1 MVRYLKKMKN
11 IKKII
16 SGNSASDL
24 RGRSSMVEPQP
35 SKLMMWVRSPSPA
48 PREFGCAIAHIAQQV
63 EHFHGKEEVTGSIP
77 VVGSEIFF
85 YSN

>member
-1 MVRYLKKMKN
+1 MKSL
-11 IKKII
+11 KKII
-16 SGNSASDL
+16 SGSSASNL

-48 PREFGCAIAHIAQQV
+48 PSYFGCAFAHIAQQV

-77 VVGSEIFF
+77 VVGSEIVFQLI
-85 YSN
+85 

>member
-1 MVRYLKKMKN
+1 MKRLT
-11 IKKII
+11 KII
-16 SGNSASDL
+16 SGCSASNL

-48 PREFGCAIAHIAQQV
+48 PIQIGCAFAHIAQQV

-77 VVGSEIFF
+77 VVGSEIVFQ
-85 YSN
+85 SI

>member
-1 MVRYLKKMKN
+1 MKRLT
-11 IKKII
+11 KII
-16 SGNSASDL
+16 SGCSASNL

-48 PREFGCAIAHIAQQV
+48 PFIIGCAFAHIAQQV

-77 VVGSEIFF
+77 VVGSEIVFQ
-85 YSN
+85 SI

>member
-1 MVRYLKKMKN
+1 MKSL
-11 IKKII
+11 KKII
-16 SGNSASDL
+16 SGSSASNL

-48 PREFGCAIAHIAQQV
+48 PIQFGCAFAHIAQQV

-77 VVGSEIFF
+77 VVGSEVFF
-85 YSN
+85 QSI